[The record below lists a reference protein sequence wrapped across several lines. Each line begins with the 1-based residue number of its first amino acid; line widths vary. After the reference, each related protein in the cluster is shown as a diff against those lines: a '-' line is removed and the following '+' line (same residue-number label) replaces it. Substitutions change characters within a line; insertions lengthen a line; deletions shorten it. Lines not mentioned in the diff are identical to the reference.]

1 MRRRLLT
8 LTAAVTVICWL
19 INAKRLFTLLF
30 SEYLYKK
37 DFVQFYLMG
46 HALRAGENM
55 YAPLAELAAR
65 FDPSVDKWLLISAY
79 PPIVALIGLPL
90 SYLPYF
96 WSVIAWMVFEL
107 GCLVAA
113 VILIVRHFGGRSAG
127 TAVFVTVA
135 AYLGCQPIYMDLY
148 LGQVM
153 IPILLL
159 LTLTWLALKSEKDF
173 LAGVLLGI
181 VIAIKLYAWPIALF
195 LLIKG
200 RWRAPVAAVAVFIAA
215 NGLMTLLVGTSTILD
230 YYFRVG
236 GAVLAEYIHDP
247 FNFSAWSVGFRYAGI
262 AGGGVAVLTL
272 LSFALA
278 LALRSKDFDTGFMVM
293 LAASTILQP
302 ISWIH
307 YVVTLLPA
315 FCFIANRREF
325 RVSDLTLSWV
335 LILLIVPGFHHVAHS
350 YPALASWPPLLFILG
365 LMWLIV
371 PKPTREASEISCL
384 AAETT

>member
-1 MRRRLLT
+1 
-8 LTAAVTVICWL
+8 
-19 INAKRLFTLLF
+19 
-30 SEYLYKK
+30 
-37 DFVQFYLMG
+37 MG